1 MRNQVEIIYVVVF
14 LTVAIL
20 IILLAFY
27 ALTYNNNQNLIFNR
41 FTSLSTLSNYFIGN
55 LQTLL
60 TQEGYA
66 SSYIAGTNG
75 WGKDEWASFPP
86 QCMQP
91 QPCQAAVD
99 YYNKLLT
106 SGIRNLLDYEERYLY
121 IYQYYYPYNISFNFS
136 NNYGAGLIGDCNA
149 ITSGQYNYNFSVY
162 VQGLYLDI
170 NGPSSGSIIPFES
183 TSNITNN
190 PAFYLYNLAYKFS
203 QEDFSQCS
211 LQDCLNTLYNNGST
225 DNCAQD
231 FEQFSNDPN
240 IQCKEAVIPYP
251 CRDIP
256 LCQPCLFPRAAACR
270 VVLKCSDNQYNVYVN
285 GFSLPQSIVISS
297 VVFYENIS
305 VRYYLQC
312 TYNCT
317 AIFNAT
323 NNQSIYKNCT
333 LTDYETG
340 CSPFPS
346 GCNNL
351 NVSQMNVSQLN
362 LSQLNI
368 SNLNIN
374 QNGSVTVYTFQY
386 YNSSEVQCFG
396 CVIGSPPCNICQP
409 DICLNNGPPP
419 CPETIPFP
427 DECLQQ
433 PISNGSNQ
441 SNQTSSGGEG
451 GGPRTG
457 KNILIR

>member
-86 QCMQP
+86 KCLQP
-91 QPCQAAVD
+91 QPCQAAVQ
-99 YYNKLLT
+99 YYNELLT
-106 SGIRNLLDYEERYLY
+106 SRIRNLLDYEKRYLY

-136 NNYGAGLIGDCNA
+136 NNYGAGLIGDCND
-149 ITSGQYNYNFSVY
+149 ITSGQYNYNFPVY

-190 PAFYLYNLAYKFS
+190 PAFYLYNLAYQFS
-203 QEDFSQCS
+203 QSGEFSQCS
-211 LQDCLNTLYNNGST
+211 YQDCLNTLNNNPT
-225 DNCAQD
+225 YTCAQK

-256 LCQPCLFPRAAACR
+256 LCQPCLFPRAAACK

-285 GFSLPQSIVISS
+285 GLSLPQSIVISS

-305 VRYYLQC
+305 VLYYLQC

-333 LTDYETG
+333 LTDYEAG

-374 QNGSVTVYTFQY
+374 QNGTVTVYTFQY
-386 YNSSEVQCFG
+386 YNSTEVRCYG
-396 CVIGSPPCNICQP
+396 CVIGSPPCNICRP

-419 CPETIPFP
+419 CPKTIPFP

-433 PISNGSNQ
+433 PLSNQ
-441 SNQTSSGGEG
+441 SNQSSSGGEG
-451 GGPRTG
+451 GPRTG
-457 KNILIR
+457 KTILIR